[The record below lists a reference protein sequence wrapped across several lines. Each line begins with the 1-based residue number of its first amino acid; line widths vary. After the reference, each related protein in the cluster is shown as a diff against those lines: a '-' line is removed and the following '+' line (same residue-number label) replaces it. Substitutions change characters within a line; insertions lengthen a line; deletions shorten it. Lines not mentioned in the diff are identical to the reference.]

1 MIGKKRGGS
10 HYQNK
15 KNMKKVIFEKVE
27 TICSDKLE
35 KEFFVGFIWTGN
47 KHIIIRRW
55 NDSFIP
61 VGVQP
66 SFYPSIWAD
75 AYEGQSIQEV
85 LEKLKQ
91 EISDAFV
98 FDSMEEMLLWA
109 AKRD

>member
-1 MIGKKRGGS
+1 
-10 HYQNK
+10 
-15 KNMKKVIFEKVE
+15 MKKVIFEKVE

-35 KEFFVGFIWTGN
+35 KEFFVGFIWN
-47 KHIIIRRW
+47 SEKSIIVNQW
-55 NDSFIP
+55 NNRFIP
-61 VGVQP
+61 MRVAP
-66 SFYPSIWAD
+66 TFYPAVWSD
-75 AYEGQSIQEV
+75 TCDGRSIQEV

>member
-1 MIGKKRGGS
+1 
-10 HYQNK
+10 
-15 KNMKKVIFEKVE
+15 MKKVIFEKVE

-35 KEFFVGFIWTGN
+35 KDRFIGLVYEGD
-47 KHIIIRRW
+47 KSIIVRRW
-55 NDSFIP
+55 DYNYVPVSLMPGFHPTIWEDSY
-61 VGVQP
+61 Q
-66 SFYPSIWAD
+66 
-75 AYEGQSIQEV
+75 GQSIQEL